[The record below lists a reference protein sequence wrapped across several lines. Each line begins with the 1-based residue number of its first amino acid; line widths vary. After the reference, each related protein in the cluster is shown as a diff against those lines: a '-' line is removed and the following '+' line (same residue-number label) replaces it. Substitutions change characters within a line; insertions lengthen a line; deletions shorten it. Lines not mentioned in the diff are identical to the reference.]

1 MVIFENYC
9 KTLDTSAMETVSITL
24 IKTLKELGVKYIF
37 GVPSGNWVDYM
48 NAIQEVDGIEFI
60 LVSNES
66 SAGFMADVCWRL
78 TGTVAACFGTFGPG
92 ACNLST
98 GVCGGY
104 LDRSP
109 MIALTDEMGD
119 DMLNRVTQMNIDHQ
133 SLFKPITKYT
143 TRLKANSVRAI
154 IHKAY
159 SIAVSEVPGPVHIG
173 LPQGLGQKESAEKD
187 FTCYKIDE
195 TPNPDE
201 ASIEMMLNLFSKSKK
216 PIVALGITAVR
227 ADIKDEISKLIE
239 KFKIPVVLTPMAKG
253 MVPEDHPC
261 YAGVLAH
268 ALANMVGETHQQ
280 ADLVIGIGYDPVEIN
295 YEDWMPSAPLLH
307 IDTKPADI
315 DSNKITLG
323 CNVVGNIK
331 FAIDTLL
338 ASRFGKKEWNMNEL
352 AARRQKMFQKLK
364 APEGYFGPRM
374 VLERLREML
383 PSTGIMTCD
392 VGAHLHLIGQQ
403 WRTPTPECQLMTNGC
418 SSMGFA
424 IPAAIAAK
432 LSCPDRE
439 VCCVVGDGGFNMSA
453 GELATAQRLNLK
465 ILFVVIH
472 DASLSLIRIKQE
484 RKGYKQYGTVL
495 TSYSGTCPTSNYF
508 GVPVLQAVDLIQY
521 QNALKKAFSADGPM
535 IIEAYVS
542 ADEYDELLLTGNK

>member
-1 MVIFENYC
+1 
-9 KTLDTSAMETVSITL
+9 
-24 IKTLKELGVKYIF
+24 
-37 GVPSGNWVDYM
+37 
-48 NAIQEVDGIEFI
+48 
-60 LVSNES
+60 
-66 SAGFMADVCWRL
+66 
-78 TGTVAACFGTFGPG
+78 
-92 ACNLST
+92 
-98 GVCGGY
+98 
-104 LDRSP
+104 
-109 MIALTDEMGD
+109 
-119 DMLNRVTQMNIDHQ
+119 
-133 SLFKPITKYT
+133 
-143 TRLKANSVRAI
+143 
-154 IHKAY
+154 
-159 SIAVSEVPGPVHIG
+159 
-173 LPQGLGQKESAEKD
+173 
-187 FTCYKIDE
+187 
-195 TPNPDE
+195 
-201 ASIEMMLNLFSKSKK
+201 MLNLFSKSKK
-216 PIVALGITAVR
+216 PVIALGITAVR

-268 ALANMVGETHQQ
+268 ALANVVGETHQQ
-280 ADLVIGIGYDPVEIN
+280 ADLVICIGYDPVEID

-331 FAIDTLL
+331 IAIDTLL
-338 ASRFGKKEWNMNEL
+338 ASSFGKKEWNMNEL

-374 VLERLREML
+374 VLEKLREML

-403 WRTPTPECQLMTNGC
+403 WRTPSPECQLMTNGC

-439 VCCVVGDGGFNMSA
+439 VCCVVGDGGFNMSV
-453 GELATAQRLNLK
+453 GELATAQRINLR
-465 ILFVVIH
+465 IVFVVIH

-484 RKGYKQYGTVL
+484 RKGYKQYGTEL

-521 QNALKKAFSADGPM
+521 QNALKKAFSEDGPM
-535 IIEAYVS
+535 IIEAYVR